1 MLPWKSQLS
10 HFVAYL
16 KPWKPKNIKSDEK
29 FIRTHAGVYMS
40 VMLVTKP
47 CHSTPTKNPT
57 HIFIIPSGI
66 IIFSILLESWP
77 YYCPKKTPST
87 VKRHPQ
93 AGAHRR
99 KDPAIAHRPRIR
111 PVYLSYPQISSYA
124 QINRKAFRIT
134 EQNKLHHESLIIYFV
149 VKGRGPVGDS

>member
-1 MLPWKSQLS
+1 M
-10 HFVAYL
+10 FETL
-16 KPWKPKNIKSDEK
+16 KAL
-29 FIRTHAGVYMS
+29 IRSIRLKIYSYTRRSIYICM
-40 VMLVTKP
+40 MLVTKP

-66 IIFSILLESWP
+66 LACSISLESWP

-111 PVYLSYPQISSYA
+111 PIYLSYPQISSHA
-124 QINRKAFRIT
+124 QLYRETFRIT
-134 EQNKLHHESLIIYFV
+134 VQNTLHHASLII
-149 VKGRGPVGDS
+149 